1 MPNSHFEPIGPVGG
15 EVDFQ
20 AGALPPYVIPGSP
33 EEDNWWASNPSG
45 HKLLKN
51 GGFDT
56 GSTEAHRHA
65 QAGEIDKLRGILDA
79 NPKLV
84 NKRDANGWTPLH
96 EAVRDGS
103 LEVIEF
109 LLDRGA
115 EVNVR
120 TGPRADGASPLFLA
134 REYHRENPDDTEQS
148 EVEELLIRRGAIF
161 VTPEGHEEELDYEGD
176 DDDEEDD
183 DDDDEDNYEEDDA
196 GEL

>member
-1 MPNSHFEPIGPVGG
+1 LPNSHFEPIGPVGG
-15 EVDFQ
+15 EVDFKD
-20 AGALPPYVIPGSP
+20 GELPPYVIPGSP
-33 EEDNWWASNPSG
+33 EEKNWWASHPAG
-45 HKLLKN
+45 HKLLKH

-65 QAGEIDKLRGILDA
+65 QKGEIAKLKEVLDA
-79 NPKLV
+79 NPKMV
-84 NKRDANGWTPLH
+84 NKRDSNGWTPLH

-120 TGPRADGASPLFLA
+120 TGARADGASPLFLA
-134 REYHRENPDDTEQS
+134 WEYHRENPDDTEQS
-148 EVEELLIRRGAIF
+148 DVEALLIRRGAQF
-161 VTPEGHEEELDYEGD
+161 VAPLGHEDEIDYDEEE
-176 DDDEEDD
+176 DDEEG
-183 DDDDEDNYEEDDA
+183 YEEDDE